1 MSDPFSVLST
11 TSGIVSLLEFTWKLL
26 AETRTIYK
34 SAEGT
39 TEECIVLS
47 TVANDVKF
55 LGNAIT
61 DSPSCDESL
70 LKLVQES
77 RRIAEELLKAVE
89 SLTVKGDNNSW
100 KSFAVAPKQVWK
112 KGKLEEFSKRL
123 SWIKGQVA
131 SNVQV
136 MIL

>member
-11 TSGIVSLLEFTWKLL
+11 TSGIISLLEFTWKLL
-26 AETRTIYK
+26 AETRTIYR
-34 SAEGT
+34 SSVGT

-47 TVANDVKF
+47 TVANDVKS
-55 LGNAIT
+55 LGKAIT
-61 DSPSCDESL
+61 DSPSCGEGL
-70 LKLVQES
+70 LKLVEES
-77 RRIAEELLKAVE
+77 RRIVDELLAAVD
-89 SLTVKGDNNSW
+89 SLTVKGDKNAW
-100 KSFAVAPKQVWK
+100 KSFAAALKQVWK

-123 SWIKGQVA
+123 SWIQGQVA